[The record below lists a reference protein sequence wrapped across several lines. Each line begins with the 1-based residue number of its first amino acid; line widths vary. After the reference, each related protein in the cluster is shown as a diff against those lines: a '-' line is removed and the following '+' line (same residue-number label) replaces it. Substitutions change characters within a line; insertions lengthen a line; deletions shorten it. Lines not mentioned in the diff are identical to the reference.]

1 MAKSILVID
10 DSSLV
15 REFLVKQL
23 TFYGFNVIPAI
34 NGLDGY
40 GKLRSEEP
48 DLVIMDFFL
57 SRKSALEILE
67 TKQTLPQVKDI
78 PVILN
83 SNKLDKDMV
92 MKVGRLGVKK
102 ILYKPIKIDA
112 LIDAVADALEVTI
125 EIDQTTCLLD
135 AHLNDKI
142 LFIEIAQGFNRE
154 KFRLLRYKVAE
165 LLRLHN
171 VQIPRIL
178 LLMTDIQVKSD
189 DIWKLKD
196 LLVDIL
202 EFCSTPA
209 QIKILTIS
217 REITEYLKEDREL
230 LGIEAVPSLEKAMDG
245 LLGIKGLEKLTAE
258 QDAVQ
263 ESFFSGSS
271 TLEKETFQ
279 LNFAKEAEQGRRTMI
294 FQKPVNIAVVD
305 DDFIVHSI
313 VESALKETNWKV
325 KSFENGNDFMSYM
338 TTDHEEFDLI
348 FLDLIMPGMNGF
360 AILQFLATYKVHIP
374 VIVLT
379 ALTRKE
385 SVSKAMSFN
394 INSYLIKP
402 IKPEGIINKALEVL
416 NTDF

>member
-1 MAKSILVID
+1 MAKTILIID

-15 REFLVKQL
+15 RDFLSKQL
-23 TFYGFNVIPAI
+23 SFYGFNVIAAI

-57 SRKSALEILE
+57 SRKSAMEILE
-67 TKQTLPQVKDI
+67 TKSTLPQVKDT

-83 SNKLDKDMV
+83 STKLDKEVV
-92 MKVGRLGVKK
+92 MKVGRFGVKRV
-102 ILYKPIKIDA
+102 LYKPIKIDA
-112 LIDAVADALEVTI
+112 LLDAVSEALDVPI
-125 EIDQTTCLLD
+125 EIDQTHCLLD

-165 LLRLHN
+165 LLRLHG

-196 LLVDIL
+196 LLLDIMD
-202 EFCSTPA
+202 FCSTPE

-217 REITEYLKEDREL
+217 REITEYIKEDGEL
-230 LGIEAVPSLEKAMDG
+230 QGIESVPSLEKAMDG

-263 ESFFSGSS
+263 EHFFSGSS
-271 TLEKETFQ
+271 TLDKETFQ
-279 LNFAKEAEQGRRTMI
+279 LNFAKEADEGRKMQI
-294 FQKPVNIAVVD
+294 FQKSLNIAVVD

-313 VESALKETNWKV
+313 VESALKDTNWNV
-325 KSFENGNDFMSYM
+325 ESFENGNNFLTHMSGN
-338 TTDHEEFDLI
+338 HEEFDLI

-360 AILQFLATYKVHIP
+360 AILQFLATYNKTIP

-379 ALTRKE
+379 ALSRKE

-394 INSYLIKP
+394 INSYLVKP
-402 IKPEGIINKALEVL
+402 IKPEGIIEKALEVL
-416 NTDF
+416 NTEF

>member
-1 MAKSILVID
+1 MAKTILVID

-15 REFLVKQL
+15 RDFLSKQL
-23 TFYGFNVIPAI
+23 SFYGFNVISAI

-40 GKLRSEEP
+40 GKIRSEEP
-48 DLVIMDFFL
+48 DLIIMDFFL
-57 SRKSALEILE
+57 TRKSAIEILE
-67 TKQTLPQVKDI
+67 TKQKSPQVADI

-112 LIDAVADALEVTI
+112 LLDAVSEALGVPI
-125 EIDQTTCLLD
+125 EIDQTPCLLD

-165 LLRLHN
+165 LLRLHG

-178 LLMTDIQVKSD
+178 LLMTDIQVKHD
-189 DIWKLKD
+189 DLWKLKD
-196 LLVDIL
+196 LIVDIL
-202 EFCSTPA
+202 EFCSTPE

-217 REITEYLKEDREL
+217 REITQYLKEDVEL
-230 LGIEAVPSLEKAMDG
+230 DGVEAVPSLEKAMDG

-263 ESFFSGSS
+263 ENFFSGSS
-271 TLEKETFQ
+271 TLDKETFQ
-279 LNFAKEAEQGRRTMI
+279 LNFAKEAEESRKQQI
-294 FQKPVNIAVVD
+294 FQKKLTLAVVD

-313 VESALKETNWKV
+313 VESALKETNWDV
-325 KSFENGNDFMSYM
+325 KSFENGNDFLSYM
-338 TTDHEEFDLI
+338 SKDHVEFDLI

-360 AILQFLATYKVHIP
+360 AILQFLATYKVEIP

-379 ALTRKE
+379 ALSRKE

>member
-1 MAKSILVID
+1 MAKTILVID

-23 TFYGFNVIPAI
+23 SFYGFNVIAAI

-57 SRKSALEILE
+57 SRKSAMEILE
-67 TKQTLPQVKDI
+67 IKQTLPQVKDT

-83 SNKLDKDMV
+83 STKLDKEVV
-92 MKVGRLGVKK
+92 MKVGRLGIKK

-112 LIDAVADALEVTI
+112 LLDAVSEALEVPI
-125 EIDQTTCLLD
+125 EIDQTPCILD

-154 KFRLLRYKVAE
+154 KFRLLRYKTAE
-165 LLRLHN
+165 LLRLHG
-171 VQIPRIL
+171 VSIPRIL

-196 LLVDIL
+196 LLIDVL
-202 EFCSTPA
+202 EFCSTPE
-209 QIKILTIS
+209 QVKILTIS
-217 REITEYLKEDREL
+217 REITDYLKEDSEL
-230 LGIEAVPSLEKAMDG
+230 SGVEAVPSLEKAMDG

-271 TLEKETFQ
+271 TIEKETFQ
-279 LNFAKEAEQGRRTMI
+279 LNFAKEAEEGRKMQI
-294 FQKPVNIAVVD
+294 FNRELNIAVVD

-313 VESALKETNWKV
+313 IESALKDTNWKV
-325 KSFENGNDFMSYM
+325 KSFESGNDFLAHMSE
-338 TTDHEEFDLI
+338 DHEEFDLI

-360 AILQFLATYKVHIP
+360 AILQFLATYSTTIP

-379 ALTRKE
+379 ALSGKE

-394 INSYLIKP
+394 IDSYLIKP
-402 IKPEGIINKALEVL
+402 IKPDGIINKALEVL
-416 NTDF
+416 NLDF

>member
-1 MAKSILVID
+1 MAKTILVID
-10 DSSLV
+10 ESSLV
-15 REFLVKQL
+15 RDFLVKQL
-23 TFYGFNVIPAI
+23 SFYGFNVIAAI

-57 SRKSALEILE
+57 SRKSAMEILE
-67 TKQTLPQVKDI
+67 TKQTLPQLQET

-83 SNKLDKDMV
+83 STKLDKEVV

-112 LIDAVADALEVTI
+112 LLDAVSEALEVPI
-125 EIDQTTCLLD
+125 EIDQTHCLLD

-165 LLRLHN
+165 LLRLHA
-171 VQIPRIL
+171 VKIPRIL

-196 LLVDIL
+196 LLLDIL
-202 EFCSTPA
+202 DLCSTPE

-217 REITEYLKEDREL
+217 REINEYLKEDSDL
-230 LGIEAVPSLEKAMDG
+230 SGVEAVPSLEKAMDG

-263 ESFFSGSS
+263 ENFFSGSS

-279 LNFAKEAEQGRRTMI
+279 LNFAKEAEEGRRMQI
-294 FQKPVNIAVVD
+294 FQKNLTIAVVD

-313 VESALKETNWKV
+313 VESALKETNWTV
-325 KSFENGNDFMSYM
+325 KSFENGNDFLSYM
-338 TTDHEEFDLI
+338 SGDHEEFDLI

-360 AILQFLATYKVHIP
+360 AILQFLATYSTTIP

-379 ALTRKE
+379 ALSRKE

-394 INSYLIKP
+394 IDSYLIKP
-402 IKPEGIINKALEVL
+402 IKPEGIINKALDVL